1 MVLHAPIRGTELL
14 AHADPSRAGAPPQA
28 VAHRTQRPQTQ
39 VRASIYGGDAA
50 ANGGET
56 AVYGG
61 GGPVNGC
68 ASVGYAVCAYCASA
82 YYPSRGTERGCGRS
96 NILLNSQGVA
106 KITDLGSR
114 APLSPTPSAYD
125 NPAIPYA

>member
-1 MVLHAPIRGTELL
+1 MPYDLCATAL
-14 AHADPSRAGAPPQA
+14 A
-28 VAHRTQRPQTQ
+28 
-39 VRASIYGGDAA
+39 
-50 ANGGET
+50 
-56 AVYGG
+56 
-61 GGPVNGC
+61 
-68 ASVGYAVCAYCASA
+68 YAIQCVQYCASA